1 MVYVPVP
8 AAADPYSEPDPY
20 EDEPEGYP
28 EMAMQAVYPAPKKSG
43 KGGAYGGRGKR
54 SLYGYRGGF
63 GRFGGFGYPFVSF
76 VYLFQFKFTLFVKC
90 LKPVSGRLL
99 RRLRRLPVLRRL
111 PQGGILLVIPPARRP
126 HRNPEPGET
135 KLVEPDR

>member
-1 MVYVPVP
+1 MTVKTLLFNGSGLPFVKGEFLSMLQIFNIFLVLCLCLRPQVVYVPVP

-76 VYLFQFKFTLFVKC
+76 AYLFQFKFTL
-90 LKPVSGRLL
+90 
-99 RRLRRLPVLRRL
+99 
-111 PQGGILLVIPPARRP
+111 
-126 HRNPEPGET
+126 
-135 KLVEPDR
+135 

>member
-1 MVYVPVP
+1 MP

-76 VYLFQFKFTLFVKC
+76 RVFFLIQIYSVVEMFSIGFRAASTAA
-90 LKPVSGRLL
+90 SAATRSTAASA
-99 RRLRRLPVLRRL
+99 
-111 PQGGILLVIPPARRP
+111 GGSAGGDTTGDSARRP
-126 HRNPEPGET
+126 ARSPERL